1 MFYFLIMGK
10 TKITIPKI
18 HKGGIQ
24 MALYTKEYTNED
36 YFIKDVQLLE
46 TKGIDL
52 ENIYVLTHDRD
63 RTHRLAE
70 QAEIN
75 TIGVNEMGVGN
86 AVSSMFKSEGDELR
100 NKLKEMGLTE
110 SEATILEKELDKG
123 KVIMMVQSNENVHSH
138 LLP

>member
-10 TKITIPKI
+10 TKITIPQI
-18 HKGGIQ
+18 HNGVIQ
-24 MALYTKEYTNED
+24 MEYYIKDYTNED
-36 YFIKDVQLLE
+36 YFIIDVQLLY
-46 TKGIDL
+46 KYLIDL

-63 RTHRLAE
+63 RTQRLAE

-110 SEATILEKELDKG
+110 SEATILEKE
-123 KVIMMVQSNENVHSH
+123 
-138 LLP
+138 